1 MISIDE
7 IRNMFEDNFEEL
19 KFESGRSIAPH
30 MKEFAWQQIK
40 LYYEKLE
47 YIASKVTETE
57 AKLILPNQTTP
68 KGKNYTIHGVVDIV
82 HEENSIVMYD
92 IKTHKSED
100 VKANKDLYKAQ
111 LNVYAHMWK
120 NLRNSEIDNIAII
133 ATSPPDDLKTAI
145 YENDKSKIEKLMGQ
159 WNPLVD
165 LYFDEEDV
173 TNQIMSFGE
182 IVDKIEDGRFEA
194 PSVDKLK
201 DIVNGQKMPFGTAVC
216 RHCDA
221 RYSCSSYNEYKC
233 RAKLDKDIIDKVKK
247 EDEIEKEAWKDGYLQ

>member
-1 MISIDE
+1 MMSIDE
-7 IRNMFEDNFEEL
+7 LRYIFEDNFEEL
-19 KFESGRSIAPH
+19 KFESRRSIAPH

-40 LYYEKLE
+40 LYYEKLD

-57 AKLILPNQTTP
+57 AKLILPNQITP

-82 HEENSIVMYD
+82 NEDDSIVMYD

-100 VKANKDLYKAQ
+100 VKANKDIYKAQ
-111 LNVYAHMWK
+111 LNVYAYMWK

-145 YENDKSKIEKLMGQ
+145 YDNDEYKMNELIDR

-165 LYFDEEDV
+165 LHFDEEDV
-173 TNQIMSFGE
+173 INQIMSFGE
-182 IVDKIEDGRFEA
+182 TVDKIEDGIFEA
-194 PSVDKLK
+194 PSIDKLK
-201 DIVNGQKMPFGTAVC
+201 NIKNGQKMPFGTAVC

-221 RYSCSSYNEYKC
+221 RYSCNSYDEYRS
-233 RAKLDKDIIDKVKK
+233 RASVNKDIIDKVNE
-247 EDEIEKEAWKDGYLQ
+247 EDEIEKEAWKNGHL